1 MSESAPVPPAPTRRA
16 LLRGLGSG
24 GAVVICAVAILL
36 LGVANPP
43 ADDGISTDR
52 LGPDTGETVAGYL
65 DRARESLT
73 GPGDGDRWALVS
85 FTGYRPAT
93 GLRELLGGIRVGQVL
108 YRVPLPR
115 VVTPLSAV
123 QVPDSEPA
131 LTRSG
136 RDAADQLA
144 DRRRHTA
151 GGTRPARILDV
162 SVARLRSG
170 CACSPAVVVHAPL
183 PRLRDLAD
191 RPGIR
196 AVQAL
201 PRDAGA
207 ERFAVVPLL
216 PDTTD
221 PIGLPPD
228 DGPVPPR

>member
-1 MSESAPVPPAPTRRA
+1 MSASAPVPPVLTRRA

-24 GAVVICAVAILL
+24 AAVVICAVAVLL

-43 ADDGISTDR
+43 ANDGVSTDR

-65 DRARESLT
+65 GRAEDSLT
-73 GPGDGDRWALVS
+73 GTGDGDRWALVS

-93 GLRELLGGIRVGQVL
+93 GLRELLGGLRVSQVL
-108 YRVPLPR
+108 YQVPLPR

-123 QVPDSEPA
+123 HLPDSEPA
-131 LTRSG
+131 LVRSG

-144 DRRRHTA
+144 DRRRYTA
-151 GGTRPARILDV
+151 DGTRSARVLDV
-162 SVARLRSG
+162 SVARLRDD
-170 CACSPAVVVHAPL
+170 CACSPAVVVRAPL
-183 PRLRDLAD
+183 PRLRELAE

-201 PRDAGA
+201 PGDAVA

-221 PIGLPPD
+221 PIGAPPD

>member
-1 MSESAPVPPAPTRRA
+1 MPESAPTPPAPARRA

-24 GAVVICAVAILL
+24 AAVVICAVAVLL

-65 DRARESLT
+65 GRARDSLS

-93 GLRELLGGIRVGQVL
+93 GLRELLGEVRVSQVL
-108 YRVPLPR
+108 YQVPLPR

-144 DRRRHTA
+144 DRRRYTV
-151 GGTRPARILDV
+151 GGTRSARVLDI
-162 SVARLRSG
+162 SVARLRTD
-170 CACSPAVVVHAPL
+170 CACSPAVVVYAPL
-183 PRLRDLAD
+183 PRLRELAG
-191 RPGIR
+191 RPGVR

-221 PIGLPPD
+221 PIGPPPD